1 MCFFFQK
8 CDIIQLNVG
17 GWKFATTLST
27 LRPEKGSILEKMFSY
42 DFAVNRDSD
51 GAVFIN
57 RSGENFS
64 FILDYLCGNIT
75 GLRDIL
81 VDGNTR

>member
-1 MCFFFQK
+1 
-8 CDIIQLNVG
+8 
-17 GWKFATTLST
+17 
-27 LRPEKGSILEKMFSY
+27 MFSY

-51 GAVFIN
+51 GAVFID

-81 VDGNTR
+81 LDGNTR